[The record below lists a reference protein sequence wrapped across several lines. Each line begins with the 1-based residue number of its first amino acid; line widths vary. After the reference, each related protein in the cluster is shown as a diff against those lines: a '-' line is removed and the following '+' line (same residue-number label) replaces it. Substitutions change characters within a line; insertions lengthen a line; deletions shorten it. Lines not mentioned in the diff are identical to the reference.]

1 MSNNNK
7 GKVRAVPQSKPA
19 NVMAQMSIT
28 AFSDRP
34 PDFRCT
40 GDLVTALRLLAIG
53 LQAVT
58 QAAQQRATISQKQ
71 ADPVDKKR
79 EYLGPRKD

>member
-7 GKVRAVPQSKPA
+7 GQIKMVPQPQPA
-19 NVMAQMSIT
+19 NILAQMTVT

-34 PDFRCT
+34 PDFRCS
-40 GDLVTALRLLAIG
+40 GDIVTALRLLAIG
-53 LQAVT
+53 LQAVAQT
-58 QAAQQRATISQKQ
+58 VQQQATMNQKQ
-71 ADPVDKKR
+71 ADPMDKKR

>member
-7 GKVRAVPQSKPA
+7 GRINATPQAPPT
-19 NVMAQMSIT
+19 NILAQMTIT

-34 PDFRCT
+34 SDFRCS
-40 GDLVTALRLLAIG
+40 GDLVTASRLLAIG
-53 LQAVT
+53 LQTVAQASQQ
-58 QAAQQRATISQKQ
+58 QAAISQKQ

-79 EYLGPRKD
+79 EYLGPRKN